1 MGGTKEKVRASLDPE
16 QILCQYFGMRKA
28 ALAAILVTSLL
39 VPVSAQAAT
48 AKAGAK
54 CTKAK
59 TTQIVGSKKFTCIK
73 SGKKLVWDKGVAV
86 PKATK
91 PTPPAPVVKKAQSI
105 EFPPL
110 ENAYLATKTLELTK
124 AISTGGLPVSYA
136 ASGACTFDTATN
148 KLSLNKAG
156 TCSVTTSQ
164 EGDAN
169 YLPAPS
175 ITRTFEIMKNP
186 QVIEVEEFETQDL
199 TESQGL
205 TFSFTIEAG
214 TPKVVITSTTTDVCT
229 VNGDSVTFVAVGDC
243 KLTFTKA
250 GNDNYEAAPTV
261 NRTIEIITSE
271 IITSEGAGTEESPA
285 DFGVEVINAGI
296 SVTVDAI
303 NEDVSD
309 AICEAYSGNEACLDE
324 DDMGV
329 FDTESESRYVE
340 VVLTI
345 TNDSDS
351 TWVADQLT
359 LQFDDEL
366 FDFTSVFDIDSLEGL
381 ELEAGD
387 SITGSYFVLLPNEID
402 SSEALVIYGNTEE
415 EITFFF
421 KAKL

>member
-1 MGGTKEKVRASLDPE
+1 
-16 QILCQYFGMRKA
+16 MRKV
-28 ALAAILVTSLL
+28 ALAAILITSLL

-54 CTKAK
+54 CTKLK

-91 PTPPAPVVKKAQSI
+91 PKPPVVVVKKAQSI

-110 ENAYLATKTLELTK
+110 GNAYLATKTLELTK

-136 ASGACTFDTATN
+136 ASGACTFDAATN

-164 EGDAN
+164 EGDVN

-175 ITRTFEIMKNP
+175 ITRTFEIMKTP
-186 QVIEVEEFETQDL
+186 QVIEIEEFEAQDL

-205 TFSFTIEAG
+205 NFTFTIEAD

-229 VNGDSVTFVAVGDC
+229 VVGDAVTFVAVGDC

-250 GNDNYEAAPTV
+250 GNDNYDAAPTV
-261 NRTIEIITSE
+261 YRTIEIITSE
-271 IITSEGAGTEESPA
+271 IITTEGDGTEESPA
-285 DFGVEVINAGI
+285 GLGVEIINAGI
-296 SVTVDAI
+296 SVTVSSI
-303 NEDVSD
+303 NEEVSD
-309 AICEAYSGNEACLDE
+309 AVCEADAANEACIDE
-324 DDMGV
+324 DGTGV
-329 FDTESESRYVE
+329 FDPELNNRYVE
-340 VVLTI
+340 VVLTV
-345 TNDSDS
+345 TNNSES
-351 TWVADQLT
+351 TWVADQFT
-359 LQFDDEL
+359 LQFDEEL
-366 FDFTSVFDIDSLEGL
+366 FDFTSVFTIDSLEGL

-387 SITGSYFVLLPNEID
+387 SISGSFYVLIPNELD
-402 SSEALVIYGNTEE
+402 SAQALVIYGNTEE
-415 EITFFF
+415 EIKFFF

>member
-1 MGGTKEKVRASLDPE
+1 LGGAKEKACASLDPE

-54 CTKAK
+54 CTKLK
-59 TTQIVGSKKFTCIK
+59 TTQIVGNKKFTCVK

-91 PTPPAPVVKKAQSI
+91 PVVKKAQSI
-105 EFPPL
+105 EFPQL
-110 ENAYLATKTLELTK
+110 ENAYLANKGLILSK
-124 AISTGGLPVSYA
+124 AVSTGGLPVSYS
-136 ASGACTFDTATN
+136 ASGACTFDAATN
-148 KLSLNKAG
+148 TLSLNKAG

-164 EGDAN
+164 AGDAN
-169 YLPAPS
+169 YSPAPS

-186 QVIEVEEFETQDL
+186 QIIEVEEFETQDL

-205 TFSFTIEAG
+205 NFSFTIEAG

-229 VNGDSVTFVAVGDC
+229 VNGDAVTFVAVGDC
-243 KLTFTKA
+243 QLTFTKA

-261 NRTIEIITSE
+261 NRTIEIVTTE
-271 IITSEGAGTEESPA
+271 VAGTEENPA
-285 DFGVEVINAGI
+285 NLGEVVINAGI
-296 SVTVDAI
+296 SVTLDSI
-303 NEDVSD
+303 NEEVSD
-309 AICEAYSGNEACLDE
+309 AVCEAYSGNEACLDE
-324 DDMGV
+324 DNMGV
-329 FDTESESRYVE
+329 FDSESNSRYVE

-351 TWVADQLT
+351 TWLADQLT

-387 SITGSYFVLLPNEID
+387 SISGSYFVLLPNDFD
-402 SSEALVIYGNTEE
+402 SAQALVIYGNTAD
-415 EITFFF
+415 EINFYF
-421 KAKL
+421 KAQL